1 MSLLASPAVKTGAD
15 WRKEDFVFRLFAS
28 RPGFG
33 LSVFDETSRVV
44 SWLAAPAGD
53 SSMPNML
60 DDVNVARTYL
70 IP

>member
-15 WRKEDFVFRLFAS
+15 WRKEDFVFAS